1 VAGLA
6 IAVAIL
12 AVPRAAARNTF
23 HRLMDA
29 VDPAVV
35 EQIEHAAGQVVGVQ
49 EAVHTSCCT
58 AFVTSATSTSTS
70 IRVDERSNGPTTPG
84 PQAVRHRFR
93 AGAGRRPRR
102 ASRLP
107 CGTMAAGG
115 TALVGPFPAGADSD
129 EAKDAYD
136 RLRRRVLWT
145 MPSGLYV
152 LGARDGDR
160 LNGMTLNWATQVSDE
175 PKLLAVS
182 VEKPAFTHELLLAGR
197 VFTLNVIDRE
207 DRAIVRKFT
216 KPVEVDRAA
225 RALNGFPYR
234 EGTTGAPILVQAVGY
249 LDCEVRQTV
258 DCGSHTLFL
267 GEIVDAGFN
276 KAEESA
282 VLRME
287 DTRMNYGG

>member
-1 VAGLA
+1 
-6 IAVAIL
+6 
-12 AVPRAAARNTF
+12 
-23 HRLMDA
+23 
-29 VDPAVV
+29 
-35 EQIEHAAGQVVGVQ
+35 
-49 EAVHTSCCT
+49 
-58 AFVTSATSTSTS
+58 
-70 IRVDERSNGPTTPG
+70 
-84 PQAVRHRFR
+84 
-93 AGAGRRPRR
+93 
-102 ASRLP
+102 
-107 CGTMAAGG
+107 MAAGG

-234 EGTTGAPILVQAVGY
+234 EGTTGAPILLQAVGY